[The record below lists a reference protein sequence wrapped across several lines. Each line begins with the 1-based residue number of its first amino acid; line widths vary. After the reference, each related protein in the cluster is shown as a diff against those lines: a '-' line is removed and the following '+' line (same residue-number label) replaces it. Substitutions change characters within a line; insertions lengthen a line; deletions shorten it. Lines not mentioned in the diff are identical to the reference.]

1 MLPTVSTLLGDDCEK
16 YPIEICKGAW
26 AIMING
32 FLRGGSCATW
42 ELIETMLSWV
52 NSKGKILVDFD
63 KDNPGHEI
71 FVLSCLTSTVWNF
84 PLNIVDVFLKSP
96 IFNFF
101 NKPMHQNQNV
111 RYYLHTYI
119 RNWTQQNKRFL
130 AWFTCKS

>member
-63 KDNPGHEI
+63 KGNPNHKI
-71 FVLSCLTSTVWNF
+71 FVFVQLDFCCLKFPTQYCRCVYQFVTFLTSQCIKIKISQVNLCQKHLFLIQNMTKDCSLIYNF
-84 PLNIVDVFLKSP
+84 S
-96 IFNFF
+96 
-101 NKPMHQNQNV
+101 
-111 RYYLHTYI
+111 T
-119 RNWTQQNKRFL
+119 
-130 AWFTCKS
+130 

>member
-52 NSKGKILVDFD
+52 NSKGKILADFD
-63 KDNPGHEI
+63 KGNPGHEI
-71 FVLSCLTSTVWNF
+71 LTARLLPFEISHSILSMCFSNVQLLTFLTS
-84 PLNIVDVFLKSP
+84 
-96 IFNFF
+96 
-101 NKPMHQNQNV
+101 Q
-111 RYYLHTYI
+111 
-119 RNWTQQNKRFL
+119 
-130 AWFTCKS
+130 

>member
-52 NSKGKILVDFD
+52 NSKGKILVGFD
-63 KDNPGHEI
+63 KI
-71 FVLSCLTSTVWNF
+71 QAT
-84 PLNIVDVFLKSP
+84 KSLFCP
-96 IFNFF
+96 
-101 NKPMHQNQNV
+101 
-111 RYYLHTYI
+111 
-119 RNWTQQNKRFL
+119 
-130 AWFTCKS
+130 A

>member
-1 MLPTVSTLLGDDCEK
+1 MSTLLGDDCEK

-63 KDNPGHEI
+63 KGNPGHEI
-71 FVLSCLTSTVWNF
+71 FVLSCLTSVVWNF
-84 PLNIVDVFLKSP
+84 PLNIVDVFFKCP
-96 IFNFF
+96 IFDVF
-101 NKPMHQNQNV
+101 NEPMNQNQNV
-111 RYYLHTYI
+111 RYYLPRLYKV
-119 RNWTQQNKRFL
+119 RNWNQQNKHFV
-130 AWFTCKS
+130 AWFTCKN

>member
-52 NSKGKILVDFD
+52 NSKGKILVYFD
-63 KDNPGHEI
+63 KGNLGHEI
-71 FVLSCLTSTVWNF
+71 FVLSCLTSAIWNF
-84 PLNIVDVFLKSP
+84 PLNIVDVFIKSP
-96 IFNFF
+96 ICKVFNE
-101 NKPMHQNQNV
+101 
-111 RYYLHTYI
+111 
-119 RNWTQQNKRFL
+119 FL
-130 AWFTCKS
+130 IKMLFA